1 MIIKNSIA
9 CGVAATASVAST
21 ALIFGAACSLPTLLG
36 VYGGAA
42 FTSALCL
49 VGGLISLPTL
59 FGGLFSLLILNAI
72 IFLIVYILMQ
82 IHLSWLAV

>member
-9 CGVAATASVAST
+9 FGAAAAASVAST
-21 ALIFGAACSLPTLLG
+21 ALIFSAVCTLPTLCG

-49 VGGLISLPTL
+49 VGGLISFPTL
-59 FGGLFSLLILNAI
+59 FGGLLSLLILNVI
-72 IFLIVYILMQ
+72 IFLIVHILVQ
-82 IHLSWLAV
+82 INLSWLPV